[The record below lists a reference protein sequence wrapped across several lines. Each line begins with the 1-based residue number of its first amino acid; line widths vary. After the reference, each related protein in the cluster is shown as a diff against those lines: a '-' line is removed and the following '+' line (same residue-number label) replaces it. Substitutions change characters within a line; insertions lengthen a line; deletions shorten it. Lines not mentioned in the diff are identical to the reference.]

1 MIDIQESFLAFL
13 IFIGMQH
20 QSEFRDKTFIFKPK
34 LSFLMKNHK
43 NENFKVFLKMAITI
57 KTIFVKNI
65 QNHI

>member
-34 LSFLMKNHK
+34 LSFLMKNRK
-43 NENFKVFLKMAITI
+43 NYNKDEFPDLFSNSPYIGYI
-57 KTIFVKNI
+57 
-65 QNHI
+65 